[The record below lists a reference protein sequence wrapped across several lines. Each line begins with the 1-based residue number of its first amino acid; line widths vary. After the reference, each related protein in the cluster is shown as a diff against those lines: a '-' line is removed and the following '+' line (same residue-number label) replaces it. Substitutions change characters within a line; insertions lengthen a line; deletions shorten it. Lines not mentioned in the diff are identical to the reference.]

1 MEDRLKGL
9 RKSMENTTFKHLS
22 FSDQHRKRVREKIN
36 ASNEKEEDISLAIL
50 QLLSHEK
57 TGYELSQLLRG
68 RGIRKFE
75 GNEGFLYTVLHRL
88 EQNRF
93 IQSSFDHAG
102 AKYYQLNDKGRKMLR
117 KAEKDSTK
125 ARFILKGLVQE

>member
-36 ASNEKEEDISLAIL
+36 MSNEKEEDISLAIL
-50 QLLSHEK
+50 QLLSNEK

-93 IQSSFDHAG
+93 IQSSWDHSG

-117 KAEKDSTK
+117 KAEKNATK
-125 ARFILKGLVQE
+125 VQFILKGLVQE

>member
-9 RKSMENTTFKHLS
+9 RKSMENTTFQHLS

-50 QLLSHEK
+50 QLLSNEK

-93 IQSSFDHAG
+93 IQSSWDHEG

-117 KAEKDSTK
+117 KAEKNATK
-125 ARFILKGLVQE
+125 AQFILKGLVQE

>member
-1 MEDRLKGL
+1 MEDQLKGL

-22 FSDQHRKRVREKIN
+22 FSDQHRKQVREKIN

-50 QLLSHEK
+50 QLLSNEK

-88 EQNRF
+88 EQNRL
-93 IQSSFDHAG
+93 IQSSWDHAG

-117 KAEKDSTK
+117 KAEKML
-125 ARFILKGLVQE
+125 RRYNLY

>member
-36 ASNEKEEDISLAIL
+36 ASDEKEEDISLAIL
-50 QLLSHEK
+50 QLLSNEK

-93 IQSSFDHAG
+93 IQSSWDHEG
-102 AKYYQLNDKGRKMLR
+102 AKYYQLNDKGRKMVR
-117 KAEKDSTK
+117 KAEKNATK
-125 ARFILKGLVQE
+125 VQFILKGLVQE

>member
-50 QLLSHEK
+50 QLLSNEK

-93 IQSSFDHAG
+93 IQSSWDHEG

-117 KAEKDSTK
+117 KAEKNATK
-125 ARFILKGLVQE
+125 VQFILKGLVQE

>member
-22 FSDQHRKRVREKIN
+22 FSNQHRKQVREKIN
-36 ASNEKEEDISLAIL
+36 QSNEKEEDILLAVL
-50 QLLSHEK
+50 QLLGNEK
-57 TGYELSQLLRG
+57 TGYELMQLLRG

-93 IQSSFDHAG
+93 IQSSWDQAG
-102 AKYYQLNDKGRKMLR
+102 VKYYQLNDKGRKMLR
-117 KAEKDSTK
+117 KAEKNSTK

>member
-22 FSDQHRKRVREKIN
+22 FSDQHRKRVHEKIN

-50 QLLSHEK
+50 QLLSNEK

-93 IQSSFDHAG
+93 IQSSWDHEG
-102 AKYYQLNDKGRKMLR
+102 AKYYQLNDKGNKMLR
-117 KAEKDSTK
+117 KAEKNATK
-125 ARFILKGLVQE
+125 VQFILKGLVQE

>member
-1 MEDRLKGL
+1 MEDQLKGL

-22 FSDQHRKRVREKIN
+22 FSDQHRKQVREKIN

-93 IQSSFDHAG
+93 IQSSWDHSG

-117 KAEKDSTK
+117 KAEKML
-125 ARFILKGLVQE
+125 RRYNLY

>member
-22 FSDQHRKRVREKIN
+22 FSDQHRKQVREKIN
-36 ASNEKEEDISLAIL
+36 ASYENEEDVLLAVL
-50 QLLSHEK
+50 QLLGNEK
-57 TGYELSQLLRG
+57 TGYELMRLLRG
-68 RGIRKFE
+68 RGIQKFE
-75 GNEGFLYTVLHRL
+75 GNEGFLYTLLHRL

-93 IQSSFDHAG
+93 IQSSWDHSG
-102 AKYYQLNDKGRKMLR
+102 AKYYQLNDKGNKMLR

>member
-1 MEDRLKGL
+1 MEDRLKSL

-50 QLLSHEK
+50 QLLSNEK

-88 EQNRF
+88 EQNRL
-93 IQSSFDHAG
+93 IQSSWDHEG

-117 KAEKDSTK
+117 KAEKNATK
-125 ARFILKGLVQE
+125 VQFILKGLVQE

>member
-22 FSDQHRKRVREKIN
+22 FSDQHRNRVREKIN
-36 ASNEKEEDISLAIL
+36 VLNEKEEDISLAIL
-50 QLLSHEK
+50 QLLSNEK

-93 IQSSFDHAG
+93 IQSSWDHAG

-117 KAEKDSTK
+117 KAEKNTTK
-125 ARFILKGLVQE
+125 VQFILKGLVQE

>member
-22 FSDQHRKRVREKIN
+22 FSDQHRKQVREKIN

-50 QLLSHEK
+50 QLLSNEK

-88 EQNRF
+88 EQNCF
-93 IQSSFDHAG
+93 IQSSWDHEG

-117 KAEKDSTK
+117 KAEKNATK
-125 ARFILKGLVQE
+125 VQFILKGLVQE

>member
-36 ASNEKEEDISLAIL
+36 ASNEKEEDISLVIL
-50 QLLSHEK
+50 QLLSNEK

-93 IQSSFDHAG
+93 IQSSWDHAG

-117 KAEKDSTK
+117 KAEKNATK
-125 ARFILKGLVQE
+125 VQFILKGLVQE

>member
-1 MEDRLKGL
+1 
-9 RKSMENTTFKHLS
+9 MENTTFKHLS

-36 ASNEKEEDISLAIL
+36 ASHEKEEDISLAIL
-50 QLLSHEK
+50 QLLSNEK

-88 EQNRF
+88 EQNHF
-93 IQSSFDHAG
+93 IQSSWDHAG

-117 KAEKDSTK
+117 KAEKNATK
-125 ARFILKGLVQE
+125 VQFILKGLVQE

>member
-1 MEDRLKGL
+1 MEDRLKDL

-36 ASNEKEEDISLAIL
+36 ASHEKEEDISLAIL
-50 QLLSHEK
+50 QLLSNEK

-88 EQNRF
+88 EQNLF
-93 IQSSFDHAG
+93 IQSSWDHAG

-117 KAEKDSTK
+117 KAEKNATK
-125 ARFILKGLVQE
+125 VQFILKGLVQE

>member
-36 ASNEKEEDISLAIL
+36 ASHEKGEDISLAIL
-50 QLLSHEK
+50 QLLSNEK

-68 RGIRKFE
+68 RGIQKFE

-88 EQNRF
+88 EQNRL
-93 IQSSFDHAG
+93 IQSSWDHAG

>member
-22 FSDQHRKRVREKIN
+22 FSDQHRKQVREKIN
-36 ASNEKEEDISLAIL
+36 ASNEKEEGISLAIL
-50 QLLSHEK
+50 QLLSNEK

-93 IQSSFDHAG
+93 IQSSWDHSG

>member
-9 RKSMENTTFKHLS
+9 RKSMENTAFKHLS

-36 ASNEKEEDISLAIL
+36 ASHEKEEDISLAIL
-50 QLLSHEK
+50 QLLTNEK

-93 IQSSFDHAG
+93 IQSSWDHEG

-117 KAEKDSTK
+117 KAEKNATK
-125 ARFILKGLVQE
+125 VQFILKGLVQE

>member
-22 FSDQHRKRVREKIN
+22 FSDQHRKQVREKIN

-93 IQSSFDHAG
+93 IQSSWDHSG

>member
-1 MEDRLKGL
+1 MEDQLKGL

-50 QLLSHEK
+50 QLLSNEK

-88 EQNRF
+88 EQNCF
-93 IQSSFDHAG
+93 IQSSWDHAG

-117 KAEKDSTK
+117 KAEKNATK
-125 ARFILKGLVQE
+125 VQFILKGLVQE

>member
-9 RKSMENTTFKHLS
+9 RKSMENTTFQHLS

-50 QLLSHEK
+50 QLLSNEK

-93 IQSSFDHAG
+93 IQSSWDHAG

-117 KAEKDSTK
+117 KAEKNATK
-125 ARFILKGLVQE
+125 AQFILKGLVQE

>member
-22 FSDQHRKRVREKIN
+22 FSDQHRKQVREKIN

-75 GNEGFLYTVLHRL
+75 GNEGFLYTVLHLL

-93 IQSSFDHAG
+93 IQSSWDHAG

>member
-9 RKSMENTTFKHLS
+9 RKSMENKTFKHLS
-22 FSDQHRKRVREKIN
+22 FSDQHRKQVHEKIN

-50 QLLSHEK
+50 QLLSNEK

-93 IQSSFDHAG
+93 IQSSWDHEG

-117 KAEKDSTK
+117 KAEKNATK
-125 ARFILKGLVQE
+125 VQFILKGLVQE

>member
-36 ASNEKEEDISLAIL
+36 VLNEKEEDISLAIL
-50 QLLSHEK
+50 QLLSNEK

-93 IQSSFDHAG
+93 IQSSWDHSG

-117 KAEKDSTK
+117 KAEKNATK
-125 ARFILKGLVQE
+125 VQFILKGLVQE

>member
-22 FSDQHRKRVREKIN
+22 FSDQHRKQVREKIN
-36 ASNEKEEDISLAIL
+36 QSQEKEEDISLAIL
-50 QLLSHEK
+50 QLLMNEK
-57 TGYELSQLLRG
+57 TGYELAQLLRG
-68 RGIRKFE
+68 RGIQKFE

-93 IQSSFDHAG
+93 IQSSWDHSG

-117 KAEKDSTK
+117 KAEKTSTK

>member
-22 FSDQHRKRVREKIN
+22 FSDQHRKQVREKIN
-36 ASNEKEEDISLAIL
+36 ASHEKEEDISLAIL
-50 QLLSHEK
+50 QLLSNEK

-93 IQSSFDHAG
+93 IQSSWDHEG

-117 KAEKDSTK
+117 KAEKNTTK
-125 ARFILKGLVQE
+125 VQFILKGLVQE

>member
-22 FSDQHRKRVREKIN
+22 FSDQHRKRAREKIN

-50 QLLSHEK
+50 QLLSNEK
-57 TGYELSQLLRG
+57 TGYELSKLLRG

-93 IQSSFDHAG
+93 IQSSWDHEG

-117 KAEKDSTK
+117 KAEKNATK
-125 ARFILKGLVQE
+125 VQFILKGLVQE

>member
-1 MEDRLKGL
+1 
-9 RKSMENTTFKHLS
+9 MENTTFKHLS
-22 FSDQHRKRVREKIN
+22 FSDQHRKQVREKIN

-50 QLLSHEK
+50 QLLSNEK

-93 IQSSFDHAG
+93 IQSSWYHEG

-117 KAEKDSTK
+117 KAEKNATK
-125 ARFILKGLVQE
+125 VQFILKGLVQE